1 VHWFSRESSQRRVC
15 LPYFLFC
22 FRFNSRSLLAV
33 RPHRSDRPRGSST
46 VLSPVMWRLVVL
58 PQVEDNLVEASLW
71 HDKKQIG
78 LGDQFLAEYVTA
90 IYRILENPSLFSIA
104 GNGLRPC
111 VIK

>member
-1 VHWFSRESSQRRVC
+1 
-15 LPYFLFC
+15 
-22 FRFNSRSLLAV
+22 
-33 RPHRSDRPRGSST
+33 
-46 VLSPVMWRLVVL
+46 MWRLVVL

-111 VIK
+111 LIKRFSYIRHFVVENDQIIVKAVMNAARDDSSFMHRCP